1 MEKKVEKTNRE
12 QDFRIMEF
20 PGYYESH
27 YCNSSSVS
35 DKIEGIEINSG
46 VELKHADDWE
56 VDMENYKKDLGVAYT
71 DFINEKYRSIFGE
84 TFVLSYKET
93 ISPRFYNFE
102 MDKMMATLEIF
113 DEEKFFASV
122 RAKMNEHKEELRTII
137 YDNHTSRGGF
147 ISYMENDIEKWYDL
161 IEEETDKLY
170 LECVMSYIAKIELGD
185 LDDDFLNEVYFDS
198 TLDIENYIAPQTDEA
213 MAEYDAIWS

>member
-1 MEKKVEKTNRE
+1 MEQKVEKTNRE

-27 YCNSSSVS
+27 YCNSNSVS
-35 DKIEGIEINSG
+35 DKIEDIEINSG

-71 DFINEKYRSIFGE
+71 DFINEKYRGIFGE

-93 ISPRFYNFE
+93 ISPRQYNFE
-102 MDKMMATLEIF
+102 TDKMMATLEIL

-122 RAKMNEHKEELRTII
+122 RAKMNEHKEELRII
-137 YDNHTSRGGF
+137 IHDNHTSRSGF

-161 IEEETDKLY
+161 IEEEPDKLY
-170 LECVMSYIAKIELGD
+170 LECVMSYIAKIELGG

-198 TLDIENYIAPQTDEA
+198 TLQIENYIAPQTDEA
-213 MAEYDAIWS
+213 MAEYDAIW

>member
-1 MEKKVEKTNRE
+1 MEQKVENTNRK

-20 PGYYESH
+20 PGYYESN
-27 YCNSSSVS
+27 YCNSNSVS
-35 DKIEGIEINSG
+35 DKIEDIEINSG

-71 DFINEKYRSIFGE
+71 DFINEKYRGIFGE

-102 MDKMMATLEIF
+102 TDKMMATLKIL

-137 YDNHTSRGGF
+137 YDNHTSRSGF
-147 ISYMENDIEKWYDL
+147 VSYMENDIEKWYDL
-161 IEEETDKLY
+161 IEDEPDKLY

-185 LDDDFLNEVYFDS
+185 LDDDFLDEVYFDS
-198 TLDIENYIAPQTDEA
+198 TLQIENYIAPQTDEA
-213 MAEYDAIWS
+213 MAEYDAIW